1 MTRALSLRP
10 FEKIKIQ
17 PLYMVLKRTTDI
29 FNKKEKRKF
38 KLSNNAFKMQ
48 AVKQKIKLYVLHFL
62 FHIKRQKVI
71 KPR

>member
-1 MTRALSLRP
+1 
-10 FEKIKIQ
+10 
-17 PLYMVLKRTTDI
+17 MVLKRTTDI

-48 AVKQKIKLYVLHFL
+48 AVKQKIKLYVLYFL